1 MKSKTKKKPRKLLKP
16 RSKPRPK
23 PKSKPKKKIVK
34 RKLTKTRT
42 VRGRASGTKMY
53 RPTMYRIRDFHFRPG
68 RPLGSAAGFVDALK
82 GYYNEAK
89 EAIGKTYD
97 KAKAGIS
104 KFYNEN
110 EEAID
115 LAAKVVLGA
124 LGVSGLGYG
133 AYQLLKTPAVIEA
146 IGKLKDAIG
155 PVTAIAGAVKGTLG
169 GIFEPSAPSSLPPP
183 PTGARYSEDYDYGE
197 DEPSS
202 IPDPATRAAL
212 SAMALQQAQ
221 MAGPRQQVVQNVG
234 PMASRQEVLEGMRVH
249 DKAMPPRSEIVQGVV
264 LRPGDLYDPQMAENM
279 QQEQIAKAHVLEI
292 DRLPGTEGARY
303 TIARLHPDFQMPS
316 QSDPEYYQKLL
327 KEYARIFQIMDKPR
341 YTGSFA
347 ARSAQAAAMGNP
359 SQYLA
364 VHEQLRQ
371 QQQAERA
378 RLQNE
383 VLEATPLGG
392 ASGLRS
398 KQFLILGRRP
408 REDDEY
414 VLRIVNARGGQR
426 SIEPT
431 PEQRR
436 VAHLRYIEEYDSDAE
451 RRLAAGRTADMIEDL
466 SAML

>member
-1 MKSKTKKKPRKLLKP
+1 
-16 RSKPRPK
+16 
-23 PKSKPKKKIVK
+23 
-34 RKLTKTRT
+34 
-42 VRGRASGTKMY
+42 
-53 RPTMYRIRDFHFRPG
+53 
-68 RPLGSAAGFVDALK
+68 
-82 GYYNEAK
+82 
-89 EAIGKTYD
+89 
-97 KAKAGIS
+97 
-104 KFYNEN
+104 
-110 EEAID
+110 
-115 LAAKVVLGA
+115 
-124 LGVSGLGYG
+124 
-133 AYQLLKTPAVIEA
+133 
-146 IGKLKDAIG
+146 
-155 PVTAIAGAVKGTLG
+155 
-169 GIFEPSAPSSLPPP
+169 
-183 PTGARYSEDYDYGE
+183 
-197 DEPSS
+197 
-202 IPDPATRAAL
+202 
-212 SAMALQQAQ
+212 MALQQAQ

-234 PMASRQEVLEGMRVH
+234 PVASTQEILEGMRVH
-249 DKAMPPRSEIVQGVV
+249 DKAMPPQSEIVQGVV
-264 LRPGDLYDPQMAENM
+264 LRPGDLYDWRSAMREQMRK
-279 QQEQIAKAHVLEI
+279 QQEQEQQEQEQTAKAHVLEI
-292 DRLPGTEGARY
+292 DRLGGAEGARY
-303 TIARLHPDFQMPS
+303 ASARLHPDFQMPS
-316 QSDPEYYQKLL
+316 QNDPEYYQKLL

-451 RRLAAGRTADMIEDL
+451 RRMAAGRTADMIEDL